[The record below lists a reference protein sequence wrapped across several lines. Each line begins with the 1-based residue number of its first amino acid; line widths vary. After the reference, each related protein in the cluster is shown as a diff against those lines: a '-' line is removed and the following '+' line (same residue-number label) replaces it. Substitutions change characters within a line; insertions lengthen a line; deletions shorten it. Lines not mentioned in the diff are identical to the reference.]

1 MYNLKS
7 LFIDIIAVIAIV
19 CLGMVLIAATVKFIT
34 CYLFLTRLKVN
45 TLIKNVPIARAGR
58 IVDGREITQSILKHC
73 VETFNPDY
81 YQPNIGE
88 FIGNP
93 MVTRDIKNQGKIERL
108 TLKDGTLFADVEMY
122 MPIADVKKLCPFP
135 AIAYNPK
142 FRALMYVILTEIPN
156 RKDCI
161 AIKDCEMREI

>member
-1 MYNLKS
+1 M
-7 LFIDIIAVIAIV
+7 
-19 CLGMVLIAATVKFIT
+19 
-34 CYLFLTRLKVN
+34 N
-45 TLIKNVPIARAGR
+45 TLIKNVPIARAGK
-58 IVDGREITQSILKHC
+58 IIDGREITQSMLESC
-73 VETFNPDY
+73 VKTFNTDY

-108 TLKDGTLFADVEMY
+108 TLKDETLFADVEMY

-135 AIAYNPK
+135 AIAYMEHENPK
-142 FRALMYVILTEIPN
+142 FRALMYVILTESPN

-161 AIKDCEMREI
+161 ALKDCEMREI

>member
-161 AIKDCEMREI
+161 ALKDCEMREI